1 MTEKNKTNSVRR
13 TPTPKK
19 GRPSKSPVRG
29 SSAVKPTRKKFDFYG
44 SMGNEITGIILIG
57 LGLLLTAGIF
67 TDKIG
72 KVGEFLKN
80 LAIATF
86 GSLGYIFPIMLIVL
100 GTVFIL
106 RRRGFLMNRR
116 GLGALLILLSLLI
129 ALSVGHLYLLEKMSL
144 SDSLKQITFL
154 TDKNHG
160 GVAGFLMAYP
170 FTKLFGNVGAYI
182 FSFLGMILGA
192 ILMLNTTVYDSLR
205 KGKEVTSTMTN
216 KISDLREKNREMA
229 EIIVKPEDKQGI
241 INKLDH
247 GTTPTQTIHPVQT
260 SRPIQEMSARDKE
273 KEQFTFHSYQET
285 ESRKATVKDEKIKDQ
300 TPADPKI
307 SLPAFLDRPNIN
319 SALRESKNNSVSR
332 FNIELKSKTAKDE
345 LGNPRHKA
353 QTIEQEET
361 QESYNPIT
369 VPYLE
374 SWNKVRDQKNPRLS
388 ETDPDHLT
396 ETTVQSDEA
405 GQFESDDQFC
415 RVFMDDEPMEDQAPE
430 ETPLTGKT
438 VQKSDEHQSLK
449 EFQDYRRNKLAST
462 EKPVPVKGK
471 QLEMDDSKIEAKK
484 KPIYKYPGVS
494 LLKENVR
501 GVLDDADQ
509 HEIFENARKLQDT
522 LATFGVDARVID
534 VSKGPSVTRY
544 ELQLKAGI
552 KVSKV
557 TNLADDIAMS
567 LAASG
572 VRIEAP
578 IPGKAAVGIEIPNK
592 ETVPVF
598 LREVIDSEKFN
609 KTTQKLAMGLGKD
622 ISGEIIIGDITKF
635 PHVLI
640 AGATGSG
647 KSVCINSLIVSLL
660 YKYTPEEVRL
670 IMVDPKMV
678 ELSVYNG
685 IPHLLI
691 PVVTDPKK
699 AAGAL
704 NWAVNEMTRRY
715 DLFNTNS
722 VRNIE
727 GYNDLKAKGK
737 IEEKLPYIVI
747 IVDELADLMM
757 VAAGEVENY
766 ICRLAQMARAAG
778 MHLVI
783 ATQRPSV
790 DVITGVIK
798 ANIPSRISF
807 AVSSY
812 VDSKTIL
819 DQGGAEKLLGKG
831 DMLYSPMGAHKPK
844 RVQGAFISEEEVEA
858 IVSHIKVVETE
869 VRYDESIIN
878 HIENSGSG
886 KMGKEEE
893 GDELFEEAVRIV
905 IEHNQASTSFLQR
918 KMRIGYNRAA
928 RIIDD
933 LEQHGVI
940 SGPDGAKPRK
950 IIWTKEDLRLD

>member
-1 MTEKNKTNSVRR
+1 MAEKERK
-13 TPTPKK
+13 
-19 GRPSKSPVRG
+19 RP
-29 SSAVKPTRKKFDFYG
+29 AVKRPAKKRTVTRRATKASQTTSRFFEGY
-44 SMGNEITGIILIG
+44 GNEITGVILIG
-57 LGLLLTAGIF
+57 FGLLLTAGIF
-67 TDKIG
+67 TDQTG
-72 KVGEFLKN
+72 RVGEFLKD

-86 GSLGYIFPIMLIVL
+86 GSLGYLFPVL
-100 GTVFIL
+100 FLALGFAFIL
-106 RRRGFLMNRR
+106 RKREFLMNRR
-116 GLGALLILLSLLI
+116 TLGIILAVLSLLI
-129 ALSVGHLYLLEKMSL
+129 ALSVGHMYLLDSHSL
-144 SDSLKQITFL
+144 SDALQEISGLRGKT
-154 TDKNHG
+154 HG
-160 GVAGFLMAYP
+160 GVFGYLLGYP
-170 FTKLFGNVGAYI
+170 LVKLFGEVGAYI
-182 FSFLGMILGA
+182 FSVLGIILGGVL
-192 ILMLNTTVYDSLR
+192 IFNTTLYDSLR
-205 KGKEVTSTMTN
+205 KGHEVSSQVST
-216 KISDLREKNREMA
+216 KISSFREKNNELKA
-229 EIIVKPEDKQGI
+229 LEVKPAEG
-241 INKLDH
+241 
-247 GTTPTQTIHPVQT
+247 VR
-260 SRPIQEMSARDKE
+260 SVRPEESIPSARRFKNQIQAKPKSGPVE
-273 KEQFTFHSYQET
+273 
-285 ESRKATVKDEKIKDQ
+285 R
-300 TPADPKI
+300 PAAEEVQGKL
-307 SLPAFLDRPNIN
+307 SLPAFLNGQPR
-319 SALRESKNNSVSR
+319 SAHRLEGTKVSRSR
-332 FNIELKSKTAKDE
+332 FNIEVQPRAASPGKKTAVASGTPPAGE
-345 LGNPRHKA
+345 A
-353 QTIEQEET
+353 AVQ
-361 QESYNPIT
+361 NPIT

-374 SWNKVRDQKNPRLS
+374 SWNKVRDEKNPRPDS
-388 ETDPDHLT
+388 TDPKGTPIGGESEEAFERVFGNGPTASSDSAGDGFEASAKPGTSANADADPAAEDGAGTEPQADPLT
-396 ETTVQSDEA
+396 EQ
-405 GQFESDDQFC
+405 
-415 RVFMDDEPMEDQAPE
+415 
-430 ETPLTGKT
+430 
-438 VQKSDEHQSLK
+438 
-449 EFQDYRRNKLAST
+449 EFSDYRRKKLSAT
-462 EKPVPVKGK
+462 DKPKSDKGRQIAMEEPKSAARPV
-471 QLEMDDSKIEAKK
+471 
-484 KPIYKYPGVS
+484 YKYPGVA
-494 LLKENVR
+494 LLKENMR
-501 GVLDDADQ
+501 GMMDEEDH
-509 HEIFENARKLQDT
+509 HEILENARKLQDT

-544 ELQLKAGI
+544 EMQLKAGI

-557 TNLADDIAMS
+557 TNLSDDIALG
-567 LAASG
+567 LAATG

-598 LREVIDSEKFN
+598 LREVIDSEKF
-609 KTTQKLAMGLGKD
+609 TRSTQKLAMGLGKD
-622 ISGEIIIGDITKF
+622 ISGDIIIGDIAKF

-647 KSVCINSLIVSLL
+647 KSVCINALIVSLL

-715 DLFNTNS
+715 DLFNTHS

-757 VAAGEVENY
+757 VAAGEVESY
-766 ICRLAQMARAAG
+766 IARLAQMARAAG

-858 IVSHIKVVETE
+858 IVAHIKVVESE
-869 VRYDESIIN
+869 VRYDESIIE
-878 HIENSGSG
+878 HIEKGGSG
-886 KMGKEEE
+886 TNGADEES
-893 GDELFEEAVRIV
+893 DDLFEEAVRIV
-905 IEHNQASTSFLQR
+905 MEYNQASTSFLQR
-918 KMRIGYNRAA
+918 RMRIGYNRAA
-928 RIIDD
+928 RIMDD
-933 LEQHGVI
+933 LEQRGVI
-940 SGPDGAKPRK
+940 SGPDGAKPRRVL
-950 IIWTKEDLRLD
+950 WTSDDML